1 MNYGF
6 SPFSAGDKVVAYCR
20 YSEGDNQG
28 LKNTSTEEQEHA
40 IRQFCTQ
47 NGLELVKVYADPF
60 ASGRSVAKDKLPY
73 KKQELSGN
81 AFVPAPR

>member
-20 YSEGDNQG
+20 YIEGDNQG
-28 LKNTSTEEQEHA
+28 LKNTSTEEQEQA

-60 ASGRSVAKDKLPY
+60 ASGRSVAKRDNYL
-73 KKQELSGN
+73 EMLS
-81 AFVPAPR
+81 